1 MWLNFGARS
10 FGYDLPLSFL
20 KTRGLSP
27 LLCNFLEPQNDS
39 RVKHGP
45 NDSIFAQG
53 VLLVFLLH
61 LFDRRVARSGSLNT
75 TYTKGLG
82 IFDSMD
88 TPGSYSKG
96 SVRWQYILNG
106 YTKYWYLRSA
116 LRWLSIVSSVTALIV
131 FGIVYHTYAEY
142 KHVHTLYL
150 GTILFIVAVS
160 ELEFSFSAKQRQT
173 CIGNMAKPMLT
184 VGKQQ
189 PLLSFIT
196 NATALALLFLSRRK
210 FFVNPGWLLS
220 GDLISG
226 LLMSVNLAFN
236 GQYVPGWYGGFLE
249 DGLDA
254 LQTPW
259 CFCLV
264 LGAFHVL
271 LFLCEIWEV
280 HYYRR
285 MRREQS
291 QAHQDDDDDSKH
303 VSSGP
308 EDECAEPQDIELQ
321 SPTSPIE
328 HWSEAPDTPLHTE
341 VPDNAVVEMPG
352 TLRVELPDG
361 RILELPEG
369 CRVELPAD
377 HRAEHRAELPDN
389 RRLRLIT
396 QPYELDSTSTA
407 STQWYGSSP
416 VAPSYK
422 TADW

>member
-1 MWLNFGARS
+1 
-10 FGYDLPLSFL
+10 
-20 KTRGLSP
+20 
-27 LLCNFLEPQNDS
+27 
-39 RVKHGP
+39 
-45 NDSIFAQG
+45 
-53 VLLVFLLH
+53 
-61 LFDRRVARSGSLNT
+61 
-75 TYTKGLG
+75 
-82 IFDSMD
+82 MD
-88 TPGSYSKG
+88 TSESYGKG
-96 SVRWQYILNG
+96 SARWQYILNG

-116 LRWLSIVSSVTALIV
+116 LRWLSVVSSVTALIV

-160 ELEFSFSAKQRQT
+160 DLILLHGK
-173 CIGNMAKPMLT
+173 CGNMASHT
-184 VGKQQ
+184 HCQQQ

-196 NATALALLFLSRRK
+196 NATALALLFLLRRK
-210 FFVNPGWLLS
+210 FFANPGWLLS

-226 LLMSVNLAFN
+226 LLMSLNLAFN
-236 GQYVPGWYGGFLE
+236 GQYIPGWYGGFLE

-264 LGAFHVL
+264 LGVFHVL

-291 QAHQDDDDDSKH
+291 QVHRGDDDDSKH
-303 VSSGP
+303 VPSSP
-308 EDECAEPQDIELQ
+308 KDERAEPQDIELQ

-328 HWSEAPDTPLHTE
+328 PWSEAPDTPSHTE
-341 VPDNAVVEMPG
+341 VPDNALVEMPG

-422 TADW
+422 TQDW